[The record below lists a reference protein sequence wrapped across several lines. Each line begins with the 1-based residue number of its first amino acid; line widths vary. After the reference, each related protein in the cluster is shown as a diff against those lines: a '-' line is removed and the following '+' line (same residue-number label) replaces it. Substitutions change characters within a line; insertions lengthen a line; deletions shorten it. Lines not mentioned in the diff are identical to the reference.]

1 MDTKKFTG
9 DSKGIDYLKKRYCHN
24 SDDNGFD
31 IVERYSTHDINF
43 EPFIANMIKDAAI
56 FDINE
61 TNVFKIIAQ
70 GEFAGRKLY
79 VVNCQTPDSVIEDSF
94 LFYKSL
100 HGSGIKQI
108 NQYYP
113 IPGII
118 VYHDADD
125 DTIYYYGGLCNG
137 WFIKDSK
144 GISELYGVELFKQI
158 QKYLQETLEK

>member
-1 MDTKKFTG
+1 MKGMDY
-9 DSKGIDYLKKRYCHN
+9 IKKRYNHN
-24 SDDNGFD
+24 SDDNGFK
-31 IVERYSTHDINF
+31 IVEKYSTHDNNF
-43 EPFIANMIKDAAI
+43 EPLIANMIEDAAI
-56 FDINE
+56 FDTNE
-61 TNVFKIIAQ
+61 TNVFKITSQ

-79 VVNCQTPDSVIEDSF
+79 VVNCKTPDSIIEDSF

-118 VYHDADD
+118 VYPDVMDD
-125 DTIYYYGGLCNG
+125 NTIYYYDGLCNG

-158 QKYLQETLEK
+158 QKYLQETLKK